1 MVILVALAVICS
13 TSLGVAAERRTY
25 TAAKRGARGALRLML
40 YVLLP
45 FVSFV
50 NFSHLHLSVSA
61 GVGLLVAY
69 AAIALTGTLAWAV
82 GRLRLHLPSASVGA
96 LICCVISV
104 NTGYLGLP
112 MAFALLGARGFGP
125 AVAYD
130 QLVSGPVFL
139 VAAFA
144 VGAAFGSQGG
154 GSARDRLLAFVTRNP
169 PLLAVTAGLLTPAS
183 AVPASLLH
191 VSHVVVIAMLPLGFL
206 AVGVNLS
213 AERREERAPL
223 LERPDGRVAVAVG
236 LRMLVA
242 PAVVAAVSL
251 AVIKLPSA
259 YLLQA
264 AMPTGINSLIVGQ
277 AYGLDQR
284 LIATTIVWSTAAA
297 LVVGLA
303 VALL

>member
-1 MVILVALAVICS
+1 MILVALAVVVATAI
-13 TSLGVAAERRTY
+13 GVAVERRTL
-25 TAAKRGARGALRLML
+25 TAARRGALGALRLML

-50 NFSHLHLSVSA
+50 NFSHLHLSLGA

-69 AAIALTGTLAWAV
+69 VAIGIAGTLAWAV
-82 GRLRLHLPSASVGA
+82 ARLRLRLPSASVGA

-112 MAFALLGARGFGP
+112 MAFALLGSRGFTS

-144 VGAAFGSQGG
+144 VGAAFGGQGG
-154 GSARDRLLAFVTRNP
+154 ESSRERLLAFVTRNP
-169 PLLAVTAGLLTPAS
+169 PLLAVIAGLLTPAS

-191 VSHVVVIAMLPLGFL
+191 VSHLVVIAMLPLGFL

-223 LERPDGRVAVAVG
+223 LEAPDARVAVALA
-236 LRMLVA
+236 LRLMAA
-242 PAVVAAVSL
+242 PAVMIVVSL
-251 AVIKLPSA
+251 VAIRLPPA

-264 AMPTGINSLIVGQ
+264 AMPTGINSLIVGH
-277 AYGLDQR
+277 AYRLDQR

-303 VALL
+303 VALP

>member
-1 MVILVALAVICS
+1 MILVALAVVLA
-13 TSLGVAAERRTY
+13 TAVGVTAERHTA
-25 TAAKRGARGALRLML
+25 TAATSGARGALRLML

-50 NFSHLHLSVSA
+50 NFSHLRLSVGA

-69 AAIALTGTLAWAV
+69 VALAIAGTAAWAAA
-82 GRLRLHLPSASVGA
+82 RWRLHLAPPSVGA

-112 MAFALLGARGFGP
+112 MAFALLGSRGFTS

-144 VGAAFGSQGG
+144 VGAAFGGR
-154 GSARDRLLAFVTRNP
+154 ARRAAAQRLRAFATRNP
-169 PLLAVTAGLLTPAS
+169 PLLAVIAGLLTPAS
-183 AVPASLLH
+183 VVPGSLLH
-191 VSHVVVIAMLPLGFL
+191 VSHLVVIAMLPLGFL

-223 LERPDGRVAVAVG
+223 LEWPDERVAVALA
-236 LRMLVA
+236 LRLLVA
-242 PAVVAAVSL
+242 PAVLILVSL
-251 AVIKLPSA
+251 VAIRLPSA

-303 VALL
+303 IAIA